1 MRSKLFI
8 LCLLLFL
15 IGAAIVTNGALHAQQ
30 QQPQPP
36 SNDPFAE
43 SLFPPELVMQNQ
55 EAISLTDE
63 QKNLLKTEL
72 RQAQTKFTELQWQLE
87 DQLEK
92 MVALV
97 KQPHPDEQQVLAQ
110 LDKVLNAERE
120 VKREQVALLIRIK
133 NNLTPEQQSQLMTI
147 KHRGR

>member
-1 MRSKLFI
+1 MKSKVFI

-15 IGAAIVTNGALHAQQ
+15 IGAAVVTSDALHAQP

-36 SNDPFAE
+36 PNDPFAE

-55 EAISLTDE
+55 EAINLTDE
-63 QKNLLKTEL
+63 QTRLLKTEL

-87 DQLEK
+87 DQVEK
-92 MVALV
+92 MVTLV

-133 NNLTPEQQSQLMTI
+133 NNLTPEQQSQLMAI